1 MIIFKKYIY
10 YSLLIFPIIS
20 FIGGMWQGQYT
31 NDGYHW
37 GFIFSNALDFLDG
50 KLPYKEIFIQYG
62 FVSTLIHALILTI
75 FNKNIFS
82 LIAATS
88 LFYSLSIYL
97 IGILTYK
104 FTLNKY
110 YSFLATS
117 IIFIIYPWPTSP
129 WPNFISFFFIM
140 LFCLFYL
147 CNKKIYF
154 ILSGFFL
161 ALAYLSYTLLYNY
174 IIVSFLLILIFLL
187 FFLKRKFDHLFIQ
200 KNYYLLISFTFTI
213 SIFFFF
219 IIKNDIFNIWLTYQ
233 KLPFILAENYGISIY
248 DRIIDYIYFITV
260 YSLKNFIN
268 EPQWILFSLIFFS
281 NLYFLFK
288 STIYFYKKKDLS
300 KINVDLFVINILIL
314 TLNFQAQ
321 VGGIEKIATSLSLGI
336 VTLLILVHSFKSSDN
351 KIMINFS
358 IIFIAI
364 YSMLFAYDMSD
375 SKYAGARAVHL
386 KDLRNIDEKY
396 NEKNISYFTLQK
408 WSKNTW
414 YPLNE
419 FIKLQNEIK
428 KNCHIEFGANL
439 TSNTFYYI
447 LMDFKKIQIVPNV
460 IKTHSL
466 ALRNYFE
473 PSLIQKLQHEID
485 KNNIFIISFE
495 NNDKLLNLDNYSQPR
510 KIDLNINSNK
520 VKKFLYLYFPKKCKM
535 A

>member
-1 MIIFKKYIY
+1 
-10 YSLLIFPIIS
+10 
-20 FIGGMWQGQYT
+20 
-31 NDGYHW
+31 
-37 GFIFSNALDFLDG
+37 
-50 KLPYKEIFIQYG
+50 
-62 FVSTLIHALILTI
+62 
-75 FNKNIFS
+75 
-82 LIAATS
+82 
-88 LFYSLSIYL
+88 
-97 IGILTYK
+97 
-104 FTLNKY
+104 
-110 YSFLATS
+110 
-117 IIFIIYPWPTSP
+117 
-129 WPNFISFFFIM
+129 M

-147 CNKKIYF
+147 CNKKTYF

-248 DRIIDYIYFITV
+248 NRIIDYIYFITV

-300 KINVDLFVINILIL
+300 KINIDLFVINILIL

-321 VGGIEKIATSLSLGI
+321 VGGIEKISTSLSLGI
-336 VTLLILVHSFKSSDN
+336 ITLLILVHSLKSSDN
-351 KIMINFS
+351 KIIINFS

-364 YSMLFAYDMSD
+364 YSVLFSYDMND

-386 KDLRNIDEKY
+386 RDLVNIDKKY
-396 NEKNISYFTLQK
+396 NEKNIPYFTLQK
-408 WSKNTW
+408 WSANTW
-414 YPLNE
+414 HPLSK

-428 KNCHIEFGANL
+428 KNCHLEFGVNL
-439 TSNTFYYI
+439 TSNAFYYV
-447 LMDFKKIQIVPNV
+447 LMDFKKIQVAPFF

-466 ALRNYFE
+466 TLINYYE
-473 PSLIQKLQHEID
+473 PNLIQKLQQEID
-485 KNNIFIISFE
+485 KSNLLIISFE
-495 NNDKLLNLDNYSQPR
+495 NNDKLLKLDNYSPPK
-510 KIDLNINSNK
+510 KIDSNINSNLA
-520 VKKFLYLYFPKKCKM
+520 KKYFYLYFPKKCEVI
-535 A
+535 

>member
-1 MIIFKKYIY
+1 MF
-10 YSLLIFPIIS
+10 FPIVS
-20 FIGGMWQGQYT
+20 LMGGLWQGQYT

-37 GFIFSNALDFLDG
+37 GFIFSNALDLIDG

-62 FVSTLIHALILTI
+62 IVSTLIHALILII
-75 FNKNIFS
+75 FDNNIFS
-82 LIAATS
+82 LIAATC

-97 IGILTYK
+97 VGILTYK
-104 FTLNKY
+104 FTLSRF
-110 YSFLATS
+110 YSFFATF
-117 IIFIIYPWPTSP
+117 IIFMMYPWPTTP
-129 WPNFISFFFIM
+129 WPNFISFFFLM

-147 CNKKIYF
+147 CSKKIYF
-154 ILSGFFL
+154 ILSGVFL
-161 ALAYLSYTLLYNY
+161 ALAYLSYTLVYNY
-174 IIVSFLLILIFLL
+174 IIISFLLILIFLL

-200 KNYYLLISFTFTI
+200 KNYYFLISFTLVI

-219 IIKNDIFNIWLTYQ
+219 LLKNDILNIWLTYQ
-233 KLPFILAENYGISIY
+233 KLPFIFAENYGISIY
-248 DRIIDYIYFITV
+248 DRIIDYIYFVSV

-268 EPQWILFSLIFFS
+268 EPQWILFTLIIFS
-281 NLYFLFK
+281 NLYLLFK
-288 STIYFYKKKDLS
+288 TTLYFYKGKDCS

-414 YPLNE
+414 YPLNK

-439 TSNTFYYI
+439 TSNTFYYALI
-447 LMDFKKIQIVPNV
+447 DLKKIQVVPFI
-460 IKTHSL
+460 IKTHSKTL
-466 ALRNYFE
+466 IEFFE
-473 PSLIQKLQHEID
+473 PNLILDLQNEVN
-485 KNNIFIISFE
+485 KNNILIISFE
-495 NNDKLLNLDNYSQPR
+495 NNDQLLDLSNYSVPK
-510 KIDLNINSNK
+510 KINLNINSDLVN
-520 VKKFLYLYFPKKCKM
+520 KFLYIYYPKKCNLS
-535 A
+535 

>member
-1 MIIFKKYIY
+1 MVFFKKYIY

-104 FTLNKY
+104 FILNKY
-110 YSFLATS
+110 YSFFATF
-117 IIFIIYPWPTSP
+117 IIFMIYPWPTSP

-161 ALAYLSYTLLYNY
+161 ALAYLSYTLVNNY
-174 IIVSFLLILIFLL
+174 IIISFLLILILLL
-187 FFLKRKFDHLFIQ
+187 FFLKKKFSFLFIQ
-200 KNYYLLISFTFTI
+200 KNYYFLISFTLTL

-219 IIKNDIFNIWLTYQ
+219 ILKNDIFNIWFTYQ
-233 KLPFILAENYGISIY
+233 KLPFILAENYEISIFG
-248 DRIIDYIYFITV
+248 RIIDYIYFITI
-260 YSLKNFIN
+260 YSFKNFIN
-268 EPQWILFSLIFFS
+268 EPQWILFTLIFFS

-288 STIYFYKKKDLS
+288 STLYFYKEKNCS
-300 KINVDLFVINILIL
+300 KINIDLFVINILIL

-321 VGGIEKIATSLSLGI
+321 VGGISKMATSLSLGI
-336 VTLLILVHSFKSSDN
+336 VTLFILIDSLKSSDN

-364 YSMLFAYDMSD
+364 YSVLFAYDMND

-386 KDLRNIDEKY
+386 RDLRNIDEKY
-396 NEKNISYFTLQK
+396 NEKNISYFTFQK

-414 YPLNE
+414 HPLNR

-428 KNCHIEFGANL
+428 KNCDLEFGANL
-439 TSNTFYYI
+439 TSNTFYYV
-447 LMDFKKIQIVPNV
+447 LLDLKKIQVVPFF
-460 IKTHSL
+460 IKTHTL
-466 ALRNYFE
+466 TLRNYFE
-473 PSLIQKLQHEID
+473 PDLFEKLQHEID
-485 KNNIFIISFE
+485 KNNILIISFE
-495 NNDKLLNLDNYSQPR
+495 NNDKNLDLDNYSQPK
-510 KIDLNINSNK
+510 KIDLNINSDIA
-520 VKKFLYLYFPKKCKM
+520 KKFLYLYFPKKCEVI
-535 A
+535 